1 VALVSRGPRQNIFNH
16 VMSCISSII
25 KQVGKSAN
33 ADAAKSLSLL
43 DVDSRIKMKK
53 IVVLKAKTKLSSK
66 SKLVL
71 IVR

>member
-16 VMSCISSII
+16 VMSCISSIN